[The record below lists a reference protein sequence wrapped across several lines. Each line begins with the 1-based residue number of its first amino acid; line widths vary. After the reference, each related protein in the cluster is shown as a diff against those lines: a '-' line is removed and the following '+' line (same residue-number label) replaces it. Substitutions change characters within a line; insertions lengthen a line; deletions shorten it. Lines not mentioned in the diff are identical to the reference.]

1 MRFLKPFD
9 ELIYA
14 AMRIVLA
21 FLYATHGLQK
31 ALGLFA
37 GHRFPITT
45 QLGVAGWIE
54 SILGPLIGFGWY
66 TSWAAFV
73 ASGQMAFAYF
83 IGHFPRGRL
92 PANNGGDIAV
102 ALCFAFLYI
111 AVRGGGALSVD
122 GLLRKRR

>member
-1 MRFLKPFD
+1 MKFLKPFD

-21 FLYATHGLQK
+21 LLYATHGLQK
-31 ALGLFA
+31 AFGVLG
-37 GHRFPITT
+37 GHAFPVTT

-54 SILGPLIGFGWY
+54 SILGPLIGLGWY

-73 ASGQMAFAYF
+73 ASGEMAFGYF
-83 IGHFPRGRL
+83 IGHYPRGPL

-102 ALCFAFLYI
+102 ALCFAFLYV
-111 AVRGGGALSVD
+111 AVRVGGALSVD
-122 GLLRKRR
+122 AIIRKRR